1 MPERDWPHR
10 MRDVVRL
17 TGLPAPTLHFYA
29 AAGLLPGVKKLGRT
43 QARYPAATVER
54 VRWIRALQH
63 ELGLPLRAIKAILDR
78 DGEVPLSQ
86 VRTRIALGE
95 LMPRHGTLP
104 APEATPFA
112 VSARDRSTLSR
123 LGLIGRRGGPRDHAP
138 RDDARLLRLVAS
150 LQAAGFTPE
159 NGLEVKQLAFFR
171 EAVRALV
178 RTELRHALGMVRKR
192 SGLSRT
198 TETLM
203 RSLPALNELVAL
215 MHHRLMLEE
224 FQSWRILAEEARSA
238 QPASRSARAHGG
250 RGRR

>member
-1 MPERDWPHR
+1 MLERDWPHR
-10 MRDVVRL
+10 MRDLVRL

-29 AAGLLPGVKKLGRT
+29 AAGLLPGAQKLGRT

-63 ELGLPLRAIKAILDR
+63 ELGLPLRALKAILDR

-104 APEATPFA
+104 SPEATPFA
-112 VSARDRSTLSR
+112 VSARDRATLAR
-123 LGLIGRRGGPRDHAP
+123 LGLIGRRGRHHDPAP
-138 RDDARLLRLVAS
+138 RDDARLLGLVAT
-150 LQAAGFTPE
+150 LQAAGFTPD
-159 NGLEVKQLAFFR
+159 NGLEVKQLAAFQ

-178 RTELRHALGMVRKR
+178 RTELRHALGLVQKR
-192 SGLSRT
+192 VGLAAT

-203 RSLPALNELVAL
+203 RALPALNELVAL
-215 MHHRLMLEE
+215 LHHRVMLEE
-224 FQSWRILAEEARSA
+224 FQSWRTLAAEARSGR
-238 QPASRSARAHGG
+238 PASRPARAAG
-250 RGRR
+250 RTGRR